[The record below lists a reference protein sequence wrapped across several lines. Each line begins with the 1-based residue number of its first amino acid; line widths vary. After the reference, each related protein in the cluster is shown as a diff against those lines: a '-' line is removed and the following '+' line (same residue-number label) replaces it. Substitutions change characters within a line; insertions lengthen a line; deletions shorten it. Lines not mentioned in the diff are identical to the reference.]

1 MECFLDGIRG
11 YIVYYCD
18 IDFLKYFLVF
28 IKVVKLVE
36 LVFFVRIFLF
46 DSDEDNCD
54 LIIGG
59 GGGLVFVLFIM
70 FILYY

>member
-1 MECFLDGIRG
+1 MECFLDGIGG

-28 IKVVKLVE
+28 IKVVNYKLVE
-36 LVFFVRIFLF
+36 LVFFVRVFLF

-54 LIIGG
+54 LIIG
-59 GGGLVFVLFIM
+59 
-70 FILYY
+70 